1 MLNPNAATF
10 NLQTPVVAAV
20 PQSGALESQP
30 ISHKYYKSL
39 TPSQITKLD
48 AIFRKTV
55 ELTSTDPKD
64 PPIRFKVGNFVKHVI
79 FNGYLPILIGGATQ
93 SLFVEKDF
101 LDIDIAVFFPEQPDP
116 EYFTQLC
123 LTYFQSLRPS
133 FTEED
138 LKSKKYVRW
147 NAAYQSMETKEFDF
161 KFVSFLDK
169 RTHLFHHDALCTELS
184 LNAKS
189 QIFGRATL
197 VPYAKFGVEKGCFK
211 EALDCLLS
219 KKLKL
224 SDPCSV
230 IKPLF
235 RVCGHFTKGFTSE
248 FNHREVIRLHLDG
261 FDYQEGQFLRELD
274 YYLEGHVSKETTDFF
289 IANLMT
295 LLDEQSPHP
304 RAKNF
309 LELLQGRYGK
319 HFQAKVFLDN
329 FLSVDDKR
337 SFLKKERL
345 ITTSKTLLRG
355 ENESHLISQMQ
366 SDPQEGE
373 GVLPKLRPNL
383 FQKGE
388 SSKLAQAICC
398 QILRLYDTDVLCL
411 EQRVAL
417 LESKDRSSRPD
428 LDAIRQALTNPVL
441 NERGRALFHKLSHAD
456 KTQILDALTEHP
468 KWREQVLQS
477 IFDRSLAMRPKDREK
492 HLNGFD
498 PALRVEL
505 LLLKNNFT
513 KCSLNYLVKSVQEM
527 GTTHFSTQTL
537 IEIFHHLSLDR
548 KAKLGRFEEEILECL
563 VDRKED
569 QREFPLLFESLGRDL
584 ITMKVLPEQTCL
596 KLLREYPSPL
606 GTDYPDWIKALLLKF
621 YAVKSGASTPIDEFA
636 SIVTSSKVSSCPTPF
651 MEMVSQHNRDFFTQG
666 LGSLIDRHPCKLTA
680 AQLYRFSPVKSDEA
694 ANSFKDIL
702 QSTATYE
709 NIKGKLFDFLSFV
722 EQLAQ
727 EDPLAA
733 LKAYNHIANFLHEGF
748 GEGVVYSFEETFELF
763 GKSLL
768 KILPLSTGV
777 ESSGEMIHQI
787 VTKLV
792 IASFDPKDD
801 RLIRFL
807 DDNRILLGLQTNR
820 GEYPHILDAAMVS
833 LERSAG
839 IVELTK
845 QIDANCKKEIRGNEL
860 AHISLALM
868 IQKAFLDIEKK
879 PDPQSFNK
887 ESIKSLGFLFMGY
900 LHHGALEGE
909 KCRFYNERMIGSS
922 KNIMGFV
929 HRYRKE
935 IDAIYST
942 LQLADGEKDLF
953 AFTILNNFW
962 ECFEICKQ
970 DFDRD
975 EWRLLFD
982 GFGSAVRFATEKTN
996 DRVVEPVYAAY
1007 RHGADLVDLALK
1019 EEQEAN
1025 LREFI
1030 PCIVEKIELFRDKRF
1045 SLRPPHDVHKDCST
1059 KFAEECYK
1067 KISVKMA
1074 QMPDGEL
1081 KEWLR
1086 GESSKIL
1093 QVVAKLKKIATN
1105 ASGP

>member
-10 NLQTPVVAAV
+10 NPQTPIAAE
-20 PQSGALESQP
+20 PQPDTFESQP
-30 ISHKYYKSL
+30 ILYKYYKSL

-55 ELTSTDPKD
+55 ELISTDPKD

-79 FNGYLPILIGGATQ
+79 FNGYIPNLIGGASQ

-101 LDIDIAVFFPEQPDP
+101 LDVDIAVFFPEQPDP

-133 FTEED
+133 FTEGD

-147 NAAYQSMETKEFDF
+147 NAAHQSMETKEFDF

-189 QIFGRATL
+189 QILGRATL
-197 VPYAKFGVEKGCFK
+197 VPYAKFGEEKGCFK

-235 RVCGHFTKGFTSE
+235 RVCGHFTKGFTSA

-274 YYLEGHVSKETTDFF
+274 YYLEGHVSKETIDFF

-304 RAKNF
+304 RANIF
-309 LELLQGRYGK
+309 LELLKGRYGK

-337 SFLKKERL
+337 SFLKKESL
-345 ITTSKTLLRG
+345 ITPSKTLLRG
-355 ENESHLISQMQ
+355 ENESHLIRQMQ

-373 GVLPKLRPNL
+373 GVLPKLRPNP
-383 FQKGE
+383 FEKGE

-398 QILRLYDTDVLCL
+398 QILRLYNTDELCL

-417 LESKDRSSRPD
+417 LESKNRSSRLD
-428 LDAIRQALTNPVL
+428 LDAILQALTDPVL
-441 NERGRALFHKLSHAD
+441 NERGRALFHKLSHEG
-456 KTQILDALTEHP
+456 KILILDALTGHP
-468 KWREQVLQS
+468 KCREQVLQS
-477 IFDRSLAMRPKDREK
+477 IFDRSLSMRPEDREK
-492 HLNGFD
+492 HLNQFD
-498 PALRVEL
+498 PSLRVEL

-513 KCSLNYLVKSVQEM
+513 KCSLNYLVKSVQEI
-527 GTTHFSTQTL
+527 GITHFSTQNL

-548 KAKLGRFEEEILECL
+548 KVKLGRFEEEILECL

-569 QREFPLLFESLGRDL
+569 QREFPLLFELLGRDL
-584 ITMKVLPEQTCL
+584 ITLKILPEQTCL
-596 KLLREYPSPL
+596 KLLREYPSCL
-606 GTDYPDWIKALLLKF
+606 GADYPDWIKALLLKF
-621 YAVKSGASTPIDEFA
+621 YAVKSGASTPLDEFA

-651 MEMVSQHNRDFFTQG
+651 MEMVSQHNKDFFTQG

-680 AQLYRFSPVKSDEA
+680 AHLYRFSPVKSDEA

-733 LKAYNHIANFLHEGF
+733 LKAYNHMANFLHEGF
-748 GEGVVYSFEETFELF
+748 REGVAYSFEETFELF

-777 ESSGEMIHQI
+777 ESLGQRIQGTM
-787 VTKLV
+787 TKLV
-792 IASFDPKDD
+792 IACFDPKDD

-807 DDNRILLGLQTNR
+807 EKNRILLGLEPGGGQ
-820 GEYPHILDAAMVS
+820 YPHILDAAMVS
-833 LERSAG
+833 IERSAE

-845 QIDANCKKEIRGNEL
+845 QIDSNCRKETSGNQL

-879 PDPQSFNK
+879 PDPQSFNR

-900 LHHGALEGE
+900 LHHGALEGQ
-909 KCRFYNERMIGSS
+909 KCPFYNERMISSS
-922 KNIMGFV
+922 KNIMKFV

-935 IDAIYST
+935 IDAIYPT
-942 LQLADGEKDLF
+942 LALMDGEKDLF
-953 AFTILNNFW
+953 AFTILNNFC
-962 ECFEICKQ
+962 ECVEICKQ
-970 DFDRD
+970 DFDMN
-975 EWRLLFD
+975 EWRLFFD
-982 GFGSAVRFATEKTN
+982 GFGSAVRFAIEKTN
-996 DRVVEPVYAAY
+996 DRVVDPVYAAY
-1007 RHGADLVDLALK
+1007 RYGADLVDLALK
-1019 EEQEAN
+1019 DEQEAN

-1030 PCIVEKIELFRDKRF
+1030 PCIVEKIELFKEKRF
-1045 SLRPPHDVHKDCST
+1045 SLRPLHDMHKACAT

-1067 KISVKMA
+1067 KISAKTA
-1074 QMPDGEL
+1074 QMANGEL
-1081 KEWLR
+1081 KEWLK

-1093 QVVAKLKKIATN
+1093 QVVAELKK
-1105 ASGP
+1105 